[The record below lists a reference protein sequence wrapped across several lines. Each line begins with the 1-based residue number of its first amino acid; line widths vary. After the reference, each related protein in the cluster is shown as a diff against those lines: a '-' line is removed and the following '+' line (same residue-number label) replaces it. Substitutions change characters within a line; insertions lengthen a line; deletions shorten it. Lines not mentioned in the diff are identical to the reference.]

1 MGSHRKTAKMKKQ
14 LDYYWRLFATG
25 LSFSVFGAGGF
36 LLWVVVFPIL
46 NMIPDSPA
54 KKRLRAQKC
63 VHYSFY
69 LFIGLMHRIGIMTY
83 EINGL
88 EKLNRPGQL
97 ILANHP
103 TLIDIV
109 FLLSR
114 IPYASC
120 IVKKK
125 LCHNP
130 CMKGPIVNAGYISN
144 EDPEKMI
151 NTCSDYLKSGGIM
164 IIFPE
169 STRTIPNADY
179 KFQRGAAAIA
189 LQSGAVVTPVT
200 IHCTPSTLTK
210 SEKWYQIPERRFHLS
225 MTVGEDMVLDDFQAI
240 MPRSIA
246 VRRFNRYLQDY
257 FSQQRRRNE
266 YCPGK

>member
-1 MGSHRKTAKMKKQ
+1 MS
-14 LDYYWRLFATG
+14 
-25 LSFSVFGAGGF
+25 
-36 LLWVVVFPIL
+36 
-46 NMIPDSPA
+46 
-54 KKRLRAQKC
+54 
-63 VHYSFY
+63 
-69 LFIGLMHRIGIMTY
+69 Y

-114 IPYASC
+114 IPCASC
-120 IVKKK
+120 IVKEK
-125 LCHNP
+125 LLHNP
-130 CMKGPIVNAGYISN
+130 CMKGPIINAGYISN

-151 NTCSDYLKSGGIM
+151 NTCAEYLKSGGIM

-169 STRTIPNADY
+169 STRTRPNADY

-189 LQSGAVVTPVT
+189 LQASTVVTPVT
-200 IHCTPSTLTK
+200 LNCYPSTLTK
-210 SEKWYQIPERRFHLS
+210 AEKWYQIPERRFHLS
-225 MTVGEDMVLDDFQAI
+225 MTVGEDMVLDDFRAI

-246 VRRFNRYLQDY
+246 VRRFNSYLQDY
-257 FSQQRRRNE
+257 FSQQRRRDE
-266 YCPGK
+266 HCPGK